1 MNSKQFGEFVMTVL
15 SERKGKKNA
24 MSPLQINDE
33 FYRRTKDRM
42 EDTTARQTMTKLN
55 QEKLVKRHQPG
66 HSKSTF
72 YYWID

>member
-1 MNSKQFGEFVMTVL
+1 MNSKQFGEFAMTVL

-55 QEKLVKRHQPG
+55 QERLVKRHQPG